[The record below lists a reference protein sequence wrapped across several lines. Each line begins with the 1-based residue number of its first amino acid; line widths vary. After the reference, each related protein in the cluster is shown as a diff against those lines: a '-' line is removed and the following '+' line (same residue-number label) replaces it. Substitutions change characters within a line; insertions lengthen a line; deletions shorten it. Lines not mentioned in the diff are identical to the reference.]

1 VASVREFSI
10 VNIAEIC
17 KVNGQRRGSGFAVSR
32 NLVLTAFH
40 CIGNRH
46 TGEIKRARVLVRFGT
61 EQPIAADVIGGDRL
75 ADFALLSLVDPLPP
89 QVRPLRVTVDS
100 FHQEPFHC
108 EGHVTGIAGLET
120 ATIDGHVM
128 DPWAKLQGSR
138 ALQLHC
144 NQSAAQFPLR
154 GFSGAAVL
162 VGPPES
168 PLAIGIVRW
177 NPTSAA
183 NPTVGLGGLL
193 YACPIRLVLERRPDL
208 SQYVNYRPPQ
218 NEAFSLTVPA
228 VESHPDG
235 LRRFFY
241 GARRGDLQ
249 GRKADIEK
257 LDAFLA
263 DDRAFLW
270 WAITGPAGLGKSRL
284 AFDFCLRH
292 PIGGLH
298 EDGGWRAGFLR
309 DYDAAN
315 FLTWR
320 PNRHTLIVADHVTG
334 RSQELGQIAR
344 RLYRRR
350 AEVPFRVR
358 LLLLER
364 DAKAAWLEEFEG
376 SGADYSDTID
386 ARYRP
391 PYTLAPLSDTELW
404 EIIRSWATV
413 PAKLPDRASALEKLR
428 DIDPQRRPLFA
439 ALFADALV
447 ADDAS
452 ETPDLQGLLRDVLKR
467 EQDVYWTPGD
477 VTPADRE
484 LLALATLSGGIN
496 YHQPLPAALQD
507 KLRLLSPQR
516 YRFMSGKQVDGRLVP
531 LEPDI
536 IGELFLLDHVRDF
549 QHLDLNAQ
557 QMRSLAWAISP
568 IGTGGFL
575 ERAVQDFPDHPSL
588 SILQLAPDGDAE
600 TRRVWA
606 ITAAN
611 MLAFFGL
618 RARRSR
624 MEKTTNEDPLNHAHA
639 LYDELA
645 NLARAHPGEAV
656 LRGEQAR
663 AVANLISIDAES
675 AGINELNRRN
685 DELVRLTKD
694 PWLLAQ
700 GTANLIS
707 AHARA
712 RDLRRAKALYRKL
725 ERQVRRYRGGDL
737 SSLKYTQA
745 RSVLMLVAG
754 YALRNDPG
762 EAGSFYDQL
771 RRLAADH
778 PRESRFRDAQ
788 AEAGS
793 FLIECYA
800 SLRDHAQV
808 RVLYD
813 ELSGLVRDHGDEPS
827 LRFEQV
833 HTAARLVK
841 LLAGADPK
849 RAREWYEELART
861 VERYGDDR
869 SLAKWQGYALLDM
882 ARRAATQSKFEEAQA
897 TFDRFAALVDGREDD
912 PELREQLAS
921 AAETLSNG
929 YAEAGLL
936 EEARVFYQEVVRR
949 AQRFPDEPA
958 LRQQQRFAAREL
970 ARAYAEADQRSEARA
985 VLEDLAA
992 LTSANSGDTFPQEE
1006 VASAACH
1013 LIYSHLRAGE
1023 FQEAQTLYYRIARL
1037 AASHPS
1043 PWLQRRRIEA
1053 AVALMLGH
1061 EGEGHFEEAKLVW
1074 NEMTDMVQ
1082 ADQDNWFIRHEQA
1095 KAASAAMRDQCDL
1108 ETRPRAQYWYDELTN
1123 AARRAPDDPY
1133 MRRIQGEAAA
1143 NLLLAYGSAGQFDE
1157 AETLYDEIAGMVFA
1171 HADEK
1176 ELLSPQ
1182 AASALNLIASY
1193 VSADRYDKAQT
1204 HYDAMAELSKSHPDE
1219 SELRADQAKAALNLV
1234 IAFCGPDQLE
1244 AARRW
1249 YDELADVVSAA
1260 GREDREE
1267 LCELQAYGAGML
1279 LAENGRAGRW
1289 TEARRLY
1296 RTLRRLSRVSSQST
1310 VQEFKAQAAAFL
1322 TTHKQTVWA
1331 DRLVDWTW
1339 SVWRRTPWGAR
1350 AARIPSRFGR
1360 TGGRRPR
1367 HLRRTSDT
1375 ETISADPN

>member
-1 VASVREFSI
+1 MSM
-10 VNIAEIC
+10 AEIC

-46 TGEIKRARVLVRFGT
+46 TEDIVRPRVLVRFGT
-61 EQPIAADVIGGDRL
+61 EQPIAADVILGDGT
-75 ADFALLSLVDPLPP
+75 ADFALLGLVDPLPP
-89 QVRPLRVTVDS
+89 QIRPLRLTVDS
-100 FHQEPFHC
+100 FHREPFHC
-108 EGHVTGIAGLET
+108 EGHVTGVAGLET
-120 ATIDGHVM
+120 ATIDGHVI

-138 ALQLHC
+138 ALELDC
-144 NQSAAQFPLR
+144 DQSKAKFPLR

-168 PLAIGIVRW
+168 RLTIGIVRW

-183 NPTVGLGGLL
+183 DPTVGLGGLL

-208 SQYVNYRPPQ
+208 SQYVDYRSPQ

-228 VESHPDG
+228 VEPDPDG

-241 GARRGDLQ
+241 GARRCDLQ

-257 LDAFLA
+257 LDTFLA
-263 DDRAFLW
+263 DNRAFLW
-270 WAITGPAGLGKSRL
+270 WAITGAAGLGKSRL
-284 AFDFCLRH
+284 AFDFCLKH
-292 PIGGLH
+292 PTADLH
-298 EDGGWRAGFLR
+298 AEGAWRAGFLR
-309 DYDAAN
+309 DYGAAD

-320 PNRHTLIVADHVTG
+320 PNRHTLLVADYVTG
-334 RSQELGQIAR
+334 RSRELGQIAR

-350 AEVPFRVR
+350 GDFPFQVR

-376 SGADYSDTID
+376 FGADYSDTVD
-386 ARYRP
+386 ARYGP
-391 PYTLAPLSDTELW
+391 PHALAPLSDAELW
-404 EIIRSWATV
+404 EIIRAWATL
-413 PAKLPDRASALEKLR
+413 PTKLPSRASALEKLHA
-428 DIDPQRRPLFA
+428 IDPQRRPLFA

-452 ETPDLQGLLRDVLKR
+452 ETPDVQGLLRDVLKR
-467 EQDVYWTPGD
+467 ERDARWTPAG

-496 YHQPLPAALQD
+496 YHHHQPLPVAAED
-507 KLRLLSPQR
+507 KLKLLSPQR
-516 YRFMSGKQVDGRLVP
+516 YRLMSGKEVDGRLVP

-536 IGELFLLDHVRDF
+536 IGELFLLDHVWDF

-557 QMRSLAWAISP
+557 RMRSLAWAISP

-575 ERAVQDFPDHPSL
+575 QRAVQDFPDHPSL
-588 SILQLAPDGDAE
+588 PILQLAPDGDAE

-611 MLAFFGL
+611 TLAFFGL
-618 RARRSR
+618 RGRRSS
-624 MEKTTNEDPLNHAHA
+624 MEKTTNEDPLNHAHS
-639 LYDELA
+639 LYEELA

-663 AVANLISIDAES
+663 AVANLMSIDAGS
-675 AGINELNRRN
+675 AGINELKTRN

-694 PWLLAQ
+694 PSLLAQ

-707 AHARA
+707 AHARE
-712 RDLRRAKALYRKL
+712 RDLHRAKALYRKL
-725 ERQVRRYRGGDL
+725 ERQVRRYRGDDL
-737 SSLKYTQA
+737 SSLRYTQA
-745 RSVLMLVAG
+745 RCVLMLVAG
-754 YALRNDPG
+754 YSLRNDPG

-808 RVLYD
+808 LVLYD
-813 ELSGLVRDHGDEPS
+813 ELSGLAREHGDEPS

-869 SLAKWQGYALLDM
+869 SLAKWQGYALQDV
-882 ARRAATQSKFEEAQA
+882 ARWAATQSKFEEARA

-912 PELREQLAS
+912 PELREQLGS
-921 AAETLSNG
+921 AANTLSNG

-936 EEARVFYQEVVRR
+936 EEARVFYQEIVRR
-949 AQRFPDEPA
+949 AQHFPDEPA
-958 LRQQQRFAAREL
+958 LRQQQRLAAREL

-1006 VASAACH
+1006 VGSAACH
-1013 LIYSHLRAGE
+1013 LIYSHLREGE
-1023 FQEAQTLYYRIARL
+1023 FHEARALYDRIAHL
-1037 AASHPS
+1037 AALQPS
-1043 PWLQRRRIEA
+1043 RWLQRRRIEA
-1053 AVALMLGH
+1053 AVELMLGH
-1061 EGEGHFEEAKLVW
+1061 EGEGHFDEAKVMW
-1074 NEMTDMVQ
+1074 DEMTAMVQ

-1095 KAASAAMRDQCDL
+1095 KAASAAMRDHCDL
-1108 ETRPRAQYWYDELTN
+1108 ETRSRAQYWYDELTD
-1123 AARRAPDDPY
+1123 AVRRAPDDPH
-1133 MRRIQGEAAA
+1133 MRKIQGKAAA
-1143 NLLLAYGSAGQFDE
+1143 NLLLAYSSAGQLDE
-1157 AETLYDEIAGMVFA
+1157 AETLYEEIAGMVLA
-1171 HADEK
+1171 HDEK
-1176 ELLSPQ
+1176 ELLRPQ

-1193 VSADRYDKAQT
+1193 VGADQYDKAQAC
-1204 HYDAMAELSKSHPDE
+1204 YDAMAALTKSHPDE
-1219 SELRADQAKAALNLV
+1219 SELRVDQAKAALSLV
-1234 IAFCGPDQLE
+1234 ILFCGPDQLE

-1249 YDELADVVSAA
+1249 YDELAELVSAA
-1260 GREDREE
+1260 GQEVREE
-1267 LCELQAYGAGML
+1267 LCQLQAHGAGVL

-1296 RTLRRLSRVSSQST
+1296 RTLGRLSRVSSQST
-1310 VQEFKAQAAAFL
+1310 VQELKAQAAAFL
-1322 TTHKQTVWA
+1322 TTHKQMVFA
-1331 DRLVDWTW
+1331 DRLVDWMW
-1339 SVWRRTPWGAR
+1339 SVWQRTPWGRAR
-1350 AARIPSRFGR
+1350 RGYPPASAGSAVVGGDRGR
-1360 TGGRRPR
+1360 AP
-1367 HLRRTSDT
+1367 
-1375 ETISADPN
+1375 I